1 MNCAS
6 KAVLSYQEK
15 KTCTY
20 SNTPHA
26 DPVVLFSC
34 FGLCRILLVWATY
47 VRQFHLQC
55 SHHAAVVVCLTRG
68 RISRLHCLWQIEMNM
83 AAQNEVTTACHA
95 LLLRLPL
102 CFDACQHKHTHT
114 TLPWQ
119 FSSQVLLA
127 SEISA
132 AGPDS
137 SSKSTCTSLYFNC
150 WSNVL
155 IVLAVLRCH
164 NIIHWFLAQMLQ
176 YISNA
181 FRYNCCESKG
191 KSVTLPQ
198 ALWNPAIEWD
208 SKKTREQQKHRNYHT
223 GNPCWPRLWI
233 HLLPSPGI
241 LTFHWKW
248 IVIDCVYIIT
258 IYAYLIYNDIYIY
271 MQLYI
276 YIYYIIIIYFIYIK
290 LLSQGCNQTIFVST
304 AE

>member
-102 CFDACQHKHTHT
+102 CFDACQHKHTHNFAMTILFPSTFGLRDLSSRSRFILQINMHIIILQLLKQCPDCIGCPSLPQHHPLVPGPNVAVYQQRIQIQLLRKQRKECNFASGSLESCDWMRFKENKRT
-114 TLPWQ
+114 TKTQKLSYRQ
-119 FSSQVLLA
+119 SLLT
-127 SEISA
+127 A
-132 AGPDS
+132 ALDS
-137 SSKSTCTSLYFNC
+137 SSTISWHIDLSLEMN
-150 WSNVL
+150 S
-155 IVLAVLRCH
+155 
-164 NIIHWFLAQMLQ
+164 
-176 YISNA
+176 
-181 FRYNCCESKG
+181 
-191 KSVTLPQ
+191 
-198 ALWNPAIEWD
+198 D
-208 SKKTREQQKHRNYHT
+208 
-223 GNPCWPRLWI
+223 RL
-233 HLLPSPGI
+233 
-241 LTFHWKW
+241 
-248 IVIDCVYIIT
+248 CVYNN
-258 IYAYLIYNDIYIY
+258 YIYNDIYIY
-271 MQLYI
+271 ICNYI
-276 YIYYIIIIYFIYIK
+276 YIYIIIIIYFIYIK